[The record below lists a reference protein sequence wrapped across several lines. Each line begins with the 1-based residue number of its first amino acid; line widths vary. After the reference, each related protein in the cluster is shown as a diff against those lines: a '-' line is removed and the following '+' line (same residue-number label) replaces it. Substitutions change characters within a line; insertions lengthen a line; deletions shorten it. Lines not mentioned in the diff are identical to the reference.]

1 MNMKSHR
8 NVDKMSLTSKN
19 SDEQEAMK
27 RKKNRMLLAI
37 QQCRSRYLT
46 EVCELRIMIK
56 VFAYAIPEY
65 LHVPTTYS
73 VMNDMT

>member
-46 EVCELRIMIK
+46 EVCDC
-56 VFAYAIPEY
+56 V
-65 LHVPTTYS
+65 
-73 VMNDMT
+73 